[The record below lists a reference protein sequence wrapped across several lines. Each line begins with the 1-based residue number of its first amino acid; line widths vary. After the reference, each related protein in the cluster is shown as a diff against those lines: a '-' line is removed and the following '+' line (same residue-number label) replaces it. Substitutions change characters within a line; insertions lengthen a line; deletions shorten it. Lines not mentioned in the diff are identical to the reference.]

1 MASPLKR
8 EISPVTA
15 VVVIVLIL
23 AIVVGAYWYLSG
35 GSSGRVS
42 KEPAKPLQPPPNL
55 MMPQGAGGVGAP
67 GTTTR

>member
-8 EISPVTA
+8 EVSPTVA

-23 AIVVGAYWYLSG
+23 AVVVGVYWYLSG
-35 GSSGRVS
+35 GSSAGES
-42 KEPAKPLQPPPNL
+42 KGPAKPIQPPPNL
-55 MMPQGAGGVGAP
+55 KIPRGVGGVGAP

>member
-8 EISPVTA
+8 EVSPTVA

-23 AIVVGAYWYLSG
+23 AIVAGAYWYLSG
-35 GSSGRVS
+35 GSSIGAK
-42 KEPAKPLQPPPNL
+42 KEPARPLQPPPNL
-55 MMPQGAGGVGAP
+55 MVPQGAGGVGAP

>member
-1 MASPLKR
+1 MASPLRR

-15 VVVIVLIL
+15 VVVILVIL
-23 AIVVGAYWYLSG
+23 AVVAGAYWYLSG
-35 GSSGRVS
+35 GGSASES
-42 KEPAKPLQPPPNL
+42 KEPAKPIQPPSNL